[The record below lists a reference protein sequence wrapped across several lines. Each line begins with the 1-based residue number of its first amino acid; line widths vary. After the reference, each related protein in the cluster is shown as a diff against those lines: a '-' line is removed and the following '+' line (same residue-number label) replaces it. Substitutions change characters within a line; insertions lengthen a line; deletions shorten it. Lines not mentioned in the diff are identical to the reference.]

1 MLDTLTL
8 YDALTLTLND
18 VEKLKLA
25 LTLYDALTLTL
36 YDALTLTSQTIS
48 DKTHCWQI
56 MYMYR
61 ASEIYIS

>member
-25 LTLYDALTLTL
+25 LTLYDALTLT
-36 YDALTLTSQTIS
+36 SQTIS
-48 DKTHCWQI
+48 DKTHCWHI

-61 ASEIYIS
+61 ASKIYIS